1 MKVTVKYSGHFCNL
15 TGKKKETVVMEGNGT
30 LYRLFDALSGKYN
43 NLPPLNEGL
52 IYLVNGRI
60 VKKEQV
66 LVEGDEIQI
75 FQMMAGG

>member
-1 MKVTVKYSGHFCNL
+1 MDVTVKYSGLFCSL
-15 TGKKKETVVMEGNGT
+15 TGKQKEIVEMEEKGT
-30 LYRLFDALSGKYN
+30 LGDLLGILCDRYN

-60 VKKEQV
+60 AKKGQI
-66 LVEGDEIQI
+66 LIEGDEVRI

>member
-1 MKVTVKYSGHFCNL
+1 MKITVKYSGFFSSL
-15 TGKKKETVVMEGNGT
+15 TGKKRETVEIAENRT
-30 LYRLFDALSGKYN
+30 LASLLTTLSDKYN

-52 IYLVNGRI
+52 IYLVNGKI

-66 LVEGDEIQI
+66 LMEADEVQI